1 MRIVVFGS
9 GGKVGRL
16 LVPLLVQAGHDVVG
30 VIHREASADV
40 VRSAGA
46 QPVVVDL
53 EGDAGPVREVLV
65 GADAAVWTAG
75 ADVMTGPEHSDRLDR
90 DGCLRAIAAAAE
102 VGVNWW
108 VQVSSLYADRI
119 DIAPPVLQHFLGNK
133 AAGDAA
139 AAASGMTWTVVR
151 PGGLLEDAGTGLVD
165 IATEGMGQARIT
177 RADTALVIST
187 LLSAGLAKNTAFDL
201 GAGSTPV
208 EQALNLL

>member
-65 GADAAVWTAG
+65 GADAAVWWWH
-75 ADVMTGPEHSDRLDR
+75 VRRLR
-90 DGCLRAIAAAAE
+90 
-102 VGVNWW
+102 V
-108 VQVSSLYADRI
+108 ADRGHWSTGSH
-119 DIAPPVLQHFLGNK
+119 L
-133 AAGDAA
+133 
-139 AAASGMTWTVVR
+139 
-151 PGGLLEDAGTGLVD
+151 GTGRR
-165 IATEGMGQARIT
+165 GT
-177 RADTALVIST
+177 RSR
-187 LLSAGLAKNTAFDL
+187 
-201 GAGSTPV
+201 
-208 EQALNLL
+208 